1 LLIFCLYNSF
11 ELRYDSKTN
20 SNHAGQEMKTPL
32 QKRSFRLFNRKA
44 KKIAKVAII
53 HGFGAISDPQFNC
66 APRLGSSDLSVILGE
81 NPFRAIANQQSS
93 YEYYVRAISLALAF
107 AKNDPEFKLYVLG
120 TSGEIITIKAIIDS
134 YQIEGLIV
142 ITRETATTSQK
153 WVKSRKIEQSLIRR
167 GTVRI
172 VKMYTD
178 KKWVGIF
185 KFLQCEFLTRSAI
198 EIVGID
204 RLVTDAEK
212 PKIIKIW
219 CKAIFQT
226 IFGTGRAN

>member
-1 LLIFCLYNSF
+1 MI
-11 ELRYDSKTN
+11 T
-20 SNHAGQEMKTPL
+20 SNK
-32 QKRSFRLFNRKA
+32 KRSFKLFKRKA

-53 HGFGAISDPQFNC
+53 HGFGAISDPQFDC
-66 APRLGSSDLSVILGE
+66 SSRLGSSDLSVILGE
-81 NPFRAIANQQSS
+81 NRNREIANQKASLD
-93 YEYYVRAISLALAF
+93 YYMRAISLTLDF
-107 AKNDPEFKLYVLG
+107 AKNDPEFRLYVLG
-120 TSGEIITIKAIIDS
+120 TSGEIITIKAIVDS
-134 YQIEGLIV
+134 YQIEGLNV
-142 ITRETATTSQK
+142 ITRETTTTSQK

-219 CKAIFQT
+219 VKAIFQT